1 MQAADAGPTGGSGQD
16 SWDGLGSP
24 GGVGAAAAAAGRAA
38 ALLTRR
44 PGNRPHTFTLSVP
57 FPSPLE
63 ADIACGSLAPDAEPH
78 RDAVRKELTVSGSV
92 LAVCWRAEDARLL
105 RISVVSFL
113 DQLSLVMQTMH
124 RFGPPLSR

>member
-1 MQAADAGPTGGSGQD
+1 MQAADTGTTGASGQD
-16 SWDGLGSP
+16 GSLG
-24 GGVGAAAAAAGRAA
+24 GGGAAAAAAGGAA
-38 ALLTRR
+38 ALVTRR

-63 ADIACGSLAPDAEPH
+63 ADIACGALAPDAEPH
-78 RDAVRKELTVSGSV
+78 RGAVRKELTVSGSV
-92 LAVCWRAEDARLL
+92 LVVFWGAEDAHLL
-105 RISVVSFL
+105 RSSVISFL